1 MAKGQLKVIKA
12 MPGLGP
18 AMPAIKRLLKAGEG
32 FVTSFADPRLRAVA
46 EYVPPETGVEI
57 LPFGAVVVRFLQWTG
72 ASVDQLPQRGL
83 VEAAVA
89 QACQSLEADSPF
101 FATRIYAGLHKRL
114 AEAFELLRNWDIDDA
129 RLLEIAEKCAR
140 ATSIK
145 LKYLAQI
152 QRETRAIL
160 SDLGRTFNAD
170 NILQACDLALPQSA
184 SFPEVVILAGS
195 EYSPIYAK
203 WIKWICAQGVR
214 VTVYIDHA
222 LDSEQ
227 LFEDGADLAADL
239 GIKPSQENGEN
250 PFLEAL
256 FSNKQPDDPQIDIK
270 IMSASDPL
278 AEVEWALRGF
288 AEVHES
294 GTEWDRLALFARDID
309 TYGPLIQAASLSL
322 GVPVQV
328 ARRGPVLANGFARMV
343 LQALKF
349 LASNDVRTIGPVL
362 RSTYVGLTRSQCEQV
377 LAAAK
382 ASYGNRETQW
392 QTLMEWAELHT
403 EDIPWLKPLLAWRH
417 KALNEPASLALWA
430 DRIKRLPEEQPWLD
444 RSPVGQPLRQRDSR
458 IHTAMQRELA
468 NRASVRRVRQDEVL
482 TLGQFVK
489 EAEAVWSQ
497 ADCSIPPNPHGV
509 RVFSQTD
516 GLDRVE
522 SLHVLGMLEG
532 VFPRRRSEDPILT
545 DLERAEISLYLETR
559 PLPDSHRE
567 ARRERDQFYR
577 LCATASKRIVC
588 SYPLTDEERD
598 NVPAFYLEELARIA
612 GTRLKRIDRERT
624 YWAPPLEECSTE
636 RDRSLAEALAGE
648 REPNADDT
656 LTVAEAI
663 ALSMPVANEAFS
675 PRQLRDAY
683 ECPFR
688 FFAHHRL
695 KLRSPGRLNIWSNLI
710 QLPRAAALPL
720 IETKGKARD
729 SMKLALETEIDKVS
743 AELSDWQ
750 IGVIRAGGERLIE
763 EWVEREFAKRE
774 NWSLPGDTTEE
785 LITFGE
791 SKTRGVLKTNT
802 GESVPIQGSI
812 PALTRQG
819 KVNIG
824 HLYRRSQFK
833 VESGSKF
840 EMNGSALELGAY
852 LAAIFEKGK
861 AAALDVET
869 MSDRRLLYIT
879 DFEDPLSKFTA
890 PKESGLEVKPLG
902 PPDKFFDMIKEA
914 LGQALSTVKGSK
926 TNANPDDHCTNCDM
940 GEICRRSKD
949 FSEEDSPFDE

>member
-1 MAKGQLKVIKA
+1 MAA
-12 MPGLGP
+12 PGLEP

-32 FVTSFADPRLRAVA
+32 FVTSFADSRLRAVA
-46 EYVPPETGVEI
+46 DYVPPETGVEV

-89 QACQSLEADSPF
+89 QACQGLDADSPF
-101 FATRIYAGLHKRL
+101 FATRQYAGLHKRL
-114 AEAFELLRNWDIDDA
+114 AEAFELLRNWDIDDG
-129 RLLEIAEKCAR
+129 RLLEIADKCSEA
-140 ATSIK
+140 ASLK
-145 LKYLAQI
+145 LKSLALI

-160 SDLGRTFNAD
+160 SDLGRAFNAD
-170 NILQACDLALPQSA
+170 NIIRSCDLGLPETAQ
-184 SFPEVVILAGS
+184 FPEVVVLAGS
-195 EYSPIYAK
+195 EHSPMYAK
-203 WIKWICAQGVR
+203 WLKWVSAQGVR
-214 VTVYIDHA
+214 TTVYIEHA
-222 LDSEQ
+222 LSSDH
-227 LFEDGADLAADL
+227 LFEDGAFLAADL
-239 GIKPSQENGEN
+239 GVKPTKETSES
-250 PFLEAL
+250 PFLESL
-256 FSNKQPDDPQIDIK
+256 FSTKQPDDPQIDIK

-288 AEVHES
+288 VAEHEA
-294 GTEWDRLALFARDID
+294 GTEWHRMALFARDID
-309 TYGPLIQAASLSL
+309 TYGPLIQSASLSL
-322 GVPVQV
+322 EVPVQV
-328 ARRGPVLANGFARMV
+328 ARRGPVLANGFARLI
-343 LQALKF
+343 LQTLKF

-362 RSTYVGLTRSQCEQV
+362 RSTYVGVVKSKADEIV
-377 LAAAK
+377 AAAK
-382 ASYGNRETQW
+382 ASYSNRDTQW
-392 QTLMEWAELHT
+392 QSLSEWAELHK
-403 EDIPWLKPLLAWRH
+403 EDIPWLKPLLAWRQ
-417 KALNEPASLALWA
+417 KALNEPASLAIWA
-430 DRIKRLPEEQPWLD
+430 DRIKRLPEDQPWLD
-444 RSPVGQPLRQRDSR
+444 KSPVAQPLRHRDSR

-468 NRASVRRVRQDEVL
+468 NRASVRRVRQDEAL

-497 ADCSIPPNPHGV
+497 ADCSIPPSPVGV
-509 RVFSQTD
+509 RVYSQTE
-516 GLDRVE
+516 GLDRVD

-545 DLERAEISLYLETR
+545 DLERAEISRYLDSQ
-559 PLPDSHRE
+559 PLPDSHQE

-577 LCATASKRIVC
+577 LCAAASKRIVC

-612 GTRLKRIDRERT
+612 GANLKRIDYERT
-624 YWAPPLEECSTE
+624 QWAPPIEECTTE
-636 RDRSLAEALAGE
+636 RDKSLAEALAGE

-656 LTVAEAI
+656 LNVAEAI

-695 KLRSPGRLNIWSNLI
+695 KLRSPGKQNIWSNLI
-710 QLPRAAALPL
+710 QLPKAAALPL
-720 IETKGKARD
+720 IETRDRARD
-729 SMKLALETEIDKVS
+729 SMKLALESEIDKVS

-774 NWSLPGDTTEE
+774 NWSLPDDHTEE
-785 LITFGE
+785 IITFGE

-802 GESVPIQGSI
+802 GESVPIKGSI
-812 PALTRQG
+812 PSLTRQG

-833 VESGSKF
+833 VESGNKF

-879 DFEDPLSKFTA
+879 DFEDPLAKFKA
-890 PKESGLEVKPLG
+890 PKDSGLEVKPLG
-902 PPDKFFDMIKEA
+902 PPDKFFDQIKEA
-914 LGQALSTVKGSK
+914 LGQALNTVKGAK

-949 FSEEDSPFDE
+949 FSEEASPFDE